1 MNKTTIGR
9 VVTIHS
15 NKSNLFNGTVY
26 DTSKPFAAI
35 VTGVHDN
42 GLIAVTVF
50 PPGKDSFPI
59 YEVPSIEGKED
70 GVAYWEWPVREGEER
85 RSELNLTS
93 LENIFE
99 KNYPKGS
106 KAREEYD
113 AYFKKHLEELILFG
127 QTKIPAQD
135 AKKLWEESA
144 PTTERFPAD
153 DEQLEAPVKK
163 KPAAKAKTK
172 KE

>member
-1 MNKTTIGR
+1 MSKPTIGR

-35 VTGVHDN
+35 VTGVHDS
-42 GLIAVTVF
+42 GMIAVTVF

-59 YEVPSIEGKED
+59 YEVPSVEGKED
-70 GVAYWEWPVREGEER
+70 GVAYWEWPVIDKEETANTND
-85 RSELNLTS
+85 S
-93 LENIFE
+93 
-99 KNYPKGS
+99 S
-106 KAREEYD
+106 KSTVVVDR
-113 AYFKKHLEELILFG
+113 
-127 QTKIPAQD
+127 PP
-135 AKKLWEESA
+135 S
-144 PTTERFPAD
+144 D

-163 KPAAKAKTK
+163 KPAAKAKIK

>member
-1 MNKTTIGR
+1 MSKPTIGR
-9 VVTIHS
+9 VVIVHS

-35 VTGVHDN
+35 VTGVHDG

-59 YEVPSIEGKED
+59 YEVLSAEEKQD
-70 GVAYWEWPVREGEER
+70 GVAYWEWPVIEKKAVELPKTEHKVPAVEGTVIDR
-85 RSELNLTS
+85 PPS
-93 LENIFE
+93 
-99 KNYPKGS
+99 
-106 KAREEYD
+106 
-113 AYFKKHLEELILFG
+113 
-127 QTKIPAQD
+127 
-135 AKKLWEESA
+135 
-144 PTTERFPAD
+144 D
-153 DEQLEAPVKK
+153 DEQPEAPVKK